1 MEMHQLRYFVAV
13 ARTGSF
19 SRAAEQCHISQPS
32 LSQQIQKLERGLKQK
47 LFDRLGRRVLLTA
60 AGRMLLDRATV
71 ILSEVDD
78 ATRQLREGD
87 DERGGRLSIGAIP
100 TIAPYLLPAALEKL
114 LAAKPD
120 VELSIHEGVTQQL
133 LAATVGGDL
142 DLAIVALPIN
152 EDRLHVEELFSE
164 PLYLAVPRRHHL
176 ARCKSI
182 TIEDLQAER
191 FILLDEMHCLGDQ
204 VLSFCN
210 ANGCQPRI
218 ACRSAQIMTIQL
230 LIAQGQGISLIPE
243 MARRADAGGGKVYR
257 RLAGTQPMRSI
268 AAVWHRHRHHG
279 PAAEMFLTG
288 LREIGKKF
296 EKIRA

>member
-19 SRAAEQCHISQPS
+19 SRAAEQCHVSQPS

-47 LFDRLGRRVLLTA
+47 LFDRLGRRVMLTA
-60 AGRMLLDRATV
+60 AGRLLLDHATV

-78 ATRQLREGD
+78 TTRRLREGD
-87 DERGGRLSIGAIP
+87 DERGGHLSIGAIP
-100 TIAPYLLPAALEKL
+100 TIAPYLLPPALERL

-152 EDRLHVEELFSE
+152 EERLHVEPLFSE
-164 PLYLAVPRRHHL
+164 PLYLAMPRRHRL
-176 ARCKSI
+176 ARRKDICVD
-182 TIEDLQAER
+182 ELQTER

-218 ACRSAQIMTIQL
+218 ACRSAQVTTIQL
-230 LIAQGQGISLIPE
+230 LIAQGQGVSLLPE
-243 MARRADAGGGKVYR
+243 MARRADPGGGKVYR
-257 RLAGTQPMRSI
+257 KLAGKQPTRTI
-268 AAVWHRHRHHG
+268 AAIWHKHRHHG
-279 PAAEMFLTG
+279 QAAELFLAG
-288 LREIGKKF
+288 LRAIGTK
-296 EKIRA
+296 RNA